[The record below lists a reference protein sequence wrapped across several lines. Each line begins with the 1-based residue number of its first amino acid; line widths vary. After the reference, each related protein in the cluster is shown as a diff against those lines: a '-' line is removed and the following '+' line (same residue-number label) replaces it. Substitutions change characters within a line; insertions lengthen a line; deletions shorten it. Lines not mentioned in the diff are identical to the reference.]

1 MLRRLLFSPTTIAPG
16 FPVSLFFPV
25 LLFFTV
31 SILLALQGC
40 VGGRSAPEQYHL
52 LTARAERNAAAPM
65 MDKTIGVGP
74 VRIAQFLQRPQIVT
88 HGGGTQLRF
97 DENTRWGEP
106 LDQGIQRVLLQ
117 NMAALTGAETR
128 NFPWRQN
135 ATPDYALRI
144 DIIDLDKLQ
153 NGESILEVS
162 WILEDLKNSRVLK
175 TQQER
180 IQSGKDYDD
189 LFVQLAQHAATALP
203 ANR

>member
-1 MLRRLLFSPTTIAPG
+1 MPRRLFFSPLTIASV
-16 FPVSLFFPV
+16 FAVSL
-25 LLFFTV
+25 LL
-31 SILLALQGC
+31 SLQGC
-40 VGGRSAPEQYHL
+40 LGGRSAPEQYHL
-52 LTARAERNAAAPM
+52 LTARAERGANAAM
-65 MDKTIGVGP
+65 NEKTIGVGP

-88 HGGGTQLRF
+88 HGGSSQLRF
-97 DENTRWGEP
+97 EANTRWGEP

-117 NMAALTGAETR
+117 NIAALTGAETR

-144 DIIDLDKLQ
+144 DIVDLDKLP

-180 IQSGKDYDD
+180 LSSARDYDD
-189 LFVQLAQHAATALP
+189 LFVQLAQHAADIFI
-203 ANR
+203 ANK